1 MNETEAVEDYYEIL
15 EVVGSGNTGNVYRA
29 RDKATGEIVAVKR
42 IMLDTDDS
50 NQLKKILLEIKNL
63 KDCESPY
70 ITSFHGSYLKGQ
82 HLSIVMEFCGLGS
95 LKRLMTK
102 LRSPLAEREIAAV
115 LHQVLKALIYL
126 HNSKLIHRD
135 IKADNILL
143 NEHGHVKVADLG
155 VATTLAHTM
164 DRHRTA
170 TGTPYW
176 MAPELV
182 LEQDYGTAVDIWSLG
197 ITCIELAET
206 KPPYFDMLPMRAL
219 FIIASGDDQVPT
231 LKNPDQWS
239 SLFRDFIAVCLV
251 RDPDK
256 RYTAQQL
263 LNHVFVSGQTDEE
276 SMDVLRELTARLQ
289 GVTKQEKQKQI
300 DGELDK
306 LLRDISP
313 SGAGGGGGRGRSG
326 SLGSKAGAKVAATL
340 LSETSGAKLGILP
353 AQKMVVPAGG
363 GGGGGGPSPQLE
375 ESQRETRTVR
385 RGQLPPEEVRSS
397 PNSPSS
403 SSTSTSTYR
412 ERKAKEEEA
421 GGYAAGAQSQQQQQ
435 RVGALSRRRTS
446 PANKKDTHFRRSGD
460 QLFGLCDECSLLTE
474 DGPWCGE
481 YKHEREKE
489 KIKYDSKNLDDLV
502 GKMMDKHSGL
512 PLRKKKMGLLKLTTI
527 LYFTGT
533 DLVDWLLKR
542 VELRDREEAVGVAK
556 KLLVNGFI
564 TQITEREKI
573 DDEEAMFRYEK
584 VLATSTKKNGKSGG
598 EKQSGGVPMLA
609 IGKLSKGAAGVAA
622 AAVGDTKSPRRSAGF
637 SSSPLGSPG
646 PNGNFAGPP
655 TPPPPPPAD
664 SNDSPRLRTNT
675 YKFAADFEKLQVL
688 SDRRRSCAPNTIK
701 PIKPS

>member
-29 RDKATGEIVAVKR
+29 RDKATGQIVAVKR
-42 IMLDTDDS
+42 IMLDTDEP

-70 ITSFHGSYLKGQ
+70 ITSFYGSYLKGQ
-82 HLSIVMEFCGLGS
+82 YLSIVMEFCGLGS

-102 LRSPLAEREIAAV
+102 LRSALSEREIAAV

-126 HNSKLIHRD
+126 HNAKLIHRD

-143 NEHGHVKVADLG
+143 NELGQVKVADLG

-182 LEQDYGTAVDIWSLG
+182 LEQDYGTGVDIWSLG
-197 ITCIELAET
+197 ITCIEFAET

-231 LKNPDQWS
+231 LKKPEQWS

-276 SMDVLRELTARLQ
+276 SKQVLRDLIARLQ
-289 GVTKQEKQKQI
+289 GATSKQEKQKQI

-313 SGAGGGGGRGRSG
+313 SGASGGNARASG
-326 SLGSKAGAKVAATL
+326 SLGSKAGAQVAATL
-340 LSETSGAKLGILP
+340 LSEKSGAKLGILP
-353 AQKMVVPAGG
+353 AQKMV
-363 GGGGGGPSPQLE
+363 PSDLE
-375 ESQRETRTVR
+375 QSRQEKRTVKI
-385 RGQLPPEEVRSS
+385 GPPEEVIRSTSS

-403 SSTSTSTYR
+403 SSSATSLSSY
-412 ERKAKEEEA
+412 ERKAKEEA
-421 GGYAAGAQSQQQQQ
+421 GGKSEEH
-435 RVGALSRRRTS
+435 RIKLSRRRS
-446 PANKKDTHFRRSGD
+446 APPAKKGARFRRSGD
-460 QLFGLCDECSLLTE
+460 QLFGLCDECSLSTE

-489 KIKYDSKNLDDLV
+489 KIKYDSRNLDDLV
-502 GKMMDKHSGL
+502 MKMMDKHSGL

-533 DLVDWLLKR
+533 DLIDWLLKR
-542 VELRDREEAVGVAK
+542 VELRDRDEAGSVAK
-556 KLLVNGFI
+556 KLLVNGYI

-584 VLATSTKKNGKSGG
+584 VLVSTKKNGKAGG
-598 EKQSGGVPMLA
+598 DKQSTGVPLLA
-609 IGKLSKGAAGVAA
+609 IGKLSAKTATGVASSSM
-622 AAVGDTKSPRRSAGF
+622 DTKSPRRSGGF
-637 SSSPLGSPG
+637 TPLGSPA
-646 PNGNFAGPP
+646 PHNGAFSAPP
-655 TPPPPPPAD
+655 TPPPPPPAI
-664 SNDSPRLRTNT
+664 STESPRLRTNT
-675 YKFAADFEKLQVL
+675 HKFAADFEKLQVL
-688 SDRRRSCAPNTIK
+688 SDRRRSCAPNTLK

>member
-29 RDKATGEIVAVKR
+29 RDKATGQIVAVKR
-42 IMLDTDDS
+42 IMLDTDEP

-70 ITSFHGSYLKGQ
+70 ITSFYGSYLKGQ
-82 HLSIVMEFCGLGS
+82 YLSIVMEFCGLGS

-102 LRSPLAEREIAAV
+102 LRSPLSEREIAAV

-126 HNSKLIHRD
+126 HNAKLIHRD

-143 NEHGHVKVADLG
+143 NELGQVKVADLG

-182 LEQDYGTAVDIWSLG
+182 LEQDYGTGVDIWSLG
-197 ITCIELAET
+197 ITCIEFAET

-231 LKNPDQWS
+231 LKKPEEWS

-276 SMDVLRELTARLQ
+276 SKEVLRELIARLQ
-289 GVTKQEKQKQI
+289 GATSKQEKQKQI

-313 SGAGGGGGRGRSG
+313 SGAGGGNNGGGRASG

-340 LSETSGAKLGILP
+340 LSEKSGAKLGILP
-353 AQKMVVPAGG
+353 AQKMV
-363 GGGGGGPSPQLE
+363 SPDLE
-375 ESQRETRTVR
+375 QSQREKRTVKIE
-385 RGQLPPEEVRSS
+385 PPEEIIRSTSSS

-403 SSTSTSTYR
+403 SSSTSLSEY
-412 ERKAKEEEA
+412 ERKAKEENSEEH
-421 GGYAAGAQSQQQQQ
+421 
-435 RVGALSRRRTS
+435 RIKLSRRRSAPPT
-446 PANKKDTHFRRSGD
+446 KKAGRFRRSGD
-460 QLFGLCDECSLLTE
+460 QLFGLCDECSLSTE

-489 KIKYDSKNLDDLV
+489 KIKYDSRHLDDLV
-502 GKMMDKHSGL
+502 MKMMDKHSGL

-533 DLVDWLLKR
+533 DLIDWLLKR
-542 VELRDREEAVGVAK
+542 VELRDREEAGAVAK
-556 KLLVNGFI
+556 KLLVNGYI

-584 VLATSTKKNGKSGG
+584 VLASASKKSGG
-598 EKQSGGVPMLA
+598 KAGGDKQSSSGVPLLT
-609 IGKLSKGAAGVAA
+609 IGKLSGGGKGIDG
-622 AAVGDTKSPRRSAGF
+622 KSPRRSGGF
-637 SSSPLGSPG
+637 PSSPLGSPAHHNQQQG
-646 PNGNFAGPP
+646 FVSPP
-655 TPPPPPPAD
+655 TPPPPPPAVVKE
-664 SNDSPRLRTNT
+664 SPRLRTNT
-675 YKFAADFEKLQVL
+675 HKFAADFEKLQVL

-701 PIKPS
+701 PIKP